1 MSARLASCAL
11 TSLTRRLGGLNL
23 GAATITASCKNPS
36 CLSLGSLSSYTTV
49 GFNRLLLPKST
60 AITMNDAVYGN
71 NVLPVLGSLNAI
83 DGPFWQMNR
92 SVTRKKR
99 LARRLK
105 RKLAVKAEERKL
117 AAKEATGEVPQ
128 ADEAAAPQHE
138 AWVDFQKSISVQ
150 GFQTGQTTKARVQQK
165 GESGQ
170 KLRDLKRKEKLDMR
184 LAAKRPELADVSHD
198 RKEWCTFITWLSHSH
213 VPFFRCNYVD

>member
-11 TSLTRRLGGLNL
+11 TGLTRRLGGLNL
-23 GAATITASCKNPS
+23 GATTTSTCKNQS
-36 CLSLGSLSSYTTV
+36 CASLGPLSSYSTV
-49 GFNRLLLPKST
+49 GFHQLLLHKST
-60 AITMNDAVYGN
+60 VSANAAVYNN
-71 NVLPVLGSLNAI
+71 NVLPVLGSLNVM
-83 DGPFWQMNR
+83 DGPFWQINR

-105 RKLAVKAEERKL
+105 RKLAAKAEERKV
-117 AAKEATGEVPQ
+117 AAKEASGEVPQ
-128 ADEAAAPQHE
+128 ADETAAPQHE
-138 AWVDFQKSISVQ
+138 AWVDFQKSISVK

-184 LAAKRPELADVSHD
+184 LAAKRPELADVSFD
-198 RKEWCTFITWLSHSH
+198 SEGFATFLTWLSPSH
-213 VPFFRCNYVD
+213 APFFVCNYLD

>member
-1 MSARLASCAL
+1 MSVA
-11 TSLTRRLGGLNL
+11 G
-23 GAATITASCKNPS
+23 P
-36 CLSLGSLSSYTTV
+36 LSSYTTV
-49 GFNRLLLPKST
+49 GFNRLLLSKST
-60 AITMNDAVYGN
+60 AMTHKSGTVYDN
-71 NVLPVLGSLNAI
+71 NVLPLLGSLNVM

-105 RKLAVKAEERKL
+105 RRLAAKAEERKV

-128 ADEAAAPQHE
+128 ADETAAPQHE

-184 LAAKRPELADVSHD
+184 LAAKRPELADVSRD
-198 RKEWCTFITWLSHSH
+198 INTMKERAAFRAWLSRSP
-213 VPFFRCNYVD
+213 VPVLAIV